1 MHFELI
7 TFKLLIS
14 VDGSV
19 QVGDVDVRIRNESCA
34 TIQQRVNTVSVC
46 DYGLSNLLLHD
57 WRCRNNL
64 LLELV
69 HEKLLQVDG
78 LRHLRNLERIEDL
91 LDVGRDKLLVSF
103 DLRARITIKFRKIYN
118 LRWRHIEPA
127 RFNDDV
133 ILSRLKQCK
142 IGDVKQ

>member
-19 QVGDVDVRIRNESCA
+19 QVGDVDVRIRDERCA
-34 TIQQRVNTVSVC
+34 TIQQWISAVSVHDC
-46 DYGLSNLLLHD
+46 WLSRLLLHD
-57 WRCRNNL
+57 WRRRNDL
-64 LLELV
+64 LLQLV

-91 LDVGRDKLLVSF
+91 LDVGCDELLVSL
-103 DLRARITIKFRKIYN
+103 DLRAVNAIEVLVKFAISYGVTLNRLIKVFA
-118 LRWRHIEPA
+118 L
-127 RFNDDV
+127 
-133 ILSRLKQCK
+133 
-142 IGDVKQ
+142 

>member
-19 QVGDVDVRIRNESCA
+19 QIGDVDVRVRDEGCA
-34 TIQQRVNTVSVC
+34 TIQQRVGAVSVYN
-46 DYGLSNLLLHD
+46 YGLSSLLLHD
-57 WRCRNNL
+57 WRCRNDL

-91 LDVGRDKLLVSF
+91 LDVGGDEFLVAF
-103 DLRARITIKFRKIYN
+103 DLWAQNAIKFR
-118 LRWRHIEPA
+118 
-127 RFNDDV
+127 
-133 ILSRLKQCK
+133 
-142 IGDVKQ
+142 